1 MLNKLPFIRY
11 AGLVLGLQAC
21 YCTALAQSLSSTNE
35 DAEVWNAKGQ
45 ATIITQQKPS
55 FNAAYEGSNSL
66 RADRANSYSISST
79 AYLGWRIHGNAHS
92 STELYFNPEV
102 VMGEAISGLTGLA
115 GLNNAEQQKVSGNR
129 PSVYASRLFVRQVW
143 NRGEEREQV
152 ESSPNQLRGS
162 RSTERWVLTAGKLAV
177 NDLFDLNEYTG
188 NVRTQF
194 LNWSFLT
201 HGAYDFAADA
211 QGFTWG
217 VALEYIKPTW
227 AVRVGR
233 FLEPIQSN
241 GQALNGRIFNS
252 YGDQIE
258 YEQSYRLSGQQG
270 KWRILAFRNVAEMGD
285 YNEALQRAIGQSS
298 SPDFNNVRL
307 GLALEHRV
315 SPSLGLFARL
325 AAHDGQTETYS
336 FTEIDQSASLGLKL
350 SGAGWQR
357 PQDQLGIA
365 VAVNALSDSHRAYLA
380 AGGYGFFIGD
390 GQLTNYQTEQIFETY
405 YLAQWGKQQFSLD
418 YQWIRNPAYNADRG
432 PVQFYGLR
440 WHADF

>member
-1 MLNKLPFIRY
+1 MLAIARHLPKAFRQPMKMPKC
-11 AGLVLGLQAC
+11 GTPKGKQPS
-21 YCTALAQSLSSTNE
+21 SLSTN
-35 DAEVWNAKGQ
+35 
-45 ATIITQQKPS
+45 PLS
-55 FNAAYEGSNSL
+55 MRLMRAA
-66 RADRANSYSISST
+66 RANSYSISST

-102 VMGEAISGLTGLA
+102 VMGESLSNLTGLA

-143 NRGEEREQV
+143 SRGEEREQV

-217 VALEYIKPTW
+217 VALEYIQPTW

-285 YNEALQRAIGQSS
+285 YNEALQRASGQST
-298 SPDFNNVRL
+298 SPDFNSVRRSQSKVGL
-307 GLALEHRV
+307 GLALEHRM
-315 SPSLGLFARL
+315 SPSLGLFARI
-325 AAHDGQTETYS
+325 AAHDGRTETYS

-350 SGAGWQR
+350 SGSGWQR

-365 VAVNALSDSHRAYLA
+365 LAVNALSDSHRAYLA

-390 GQLTNYQTEQIFETY
+390 GQLPNYQTEQIFETY

-440 WHADF
+440 WHTDF